1 MKKSLL
7 ICAFLIIVSFNLQ
20 ALPIIAP
27 LSLPPDSTRSTDTD
41 EGSTRESVPR
51 SGTFS
56 SFSGDADFLSSCMC
70 CLFNTLGDIIFE
82 SAEEEETP
90 REPKPSRYLEP
101 YRLYVG
107 LRIGAGALISD
118 AKEYEKGGVLFGPS
132 LSAYVNGFTLS
143 ASYDYGINSG
153 DPATDFVTTFNLP
166 GNHTREFYDIVTSTS
181 VTSSVLGIGLGYQF
195 PVFEDYDGTIME
207 IGFNLK
213 AHYMTI
219 TENTEFNRE
228 IYDDNS
234 FTSSSTLEHEL
245 IIKKFTP
252 GFGFNMML
260 IPPFSDK
267 LAFETSLEFIATHR
281 SPGQILSTPLDNY
294 EFNGLASV
302 IFTIKYSL

>member
-1 MKKSLL
+1 MKKGRLFYCLLL
-7 ICAFLIIVSFNLQ
+7 ISVNLH
-20 ALPIIAP
+20 ALQNNA
-27 LSLPPDSTRSTDTD
+27 SLNIPPDTTRSTGTE
-41 EGSTRESVPR
+41 EGSTREAVPR
-51 SGTFS
+51 SGSFN
-56 SFSGDADFLSSCMC
+56 SFSADADFLSSCMC

-82 SAEEEETP
+82 SDEDEETP
-90 REPKPSRYLEP
+90 RKPKPSRYLEP

-107 LRIGAGALISD
+107 LRIGAGTLISD
-118 AKEYEKGGVLFGPS
+118 AKEYEKGGLLFGPS
-132 LSAYVNGFTLS
+132 LSAYVSGFTIS
-143 ASYDYGINSG
+143 ASYDYSIISG
-153 DPATDFVTTFNLP
+153 DPATDFVTNFNLP
-166 GNHTREFYDIVTSTS
+166 GNHTREFNDIVTSTS

-219 TENTEFNRE
+219 TENTEFKRE

-234 FTSSSTLEHEL
+234 FTSSSNLENEL

-252 GFGFNMML
+252 GFGFTLML

-267 LAFETSLEFIATHR
+267 LAFETSLEFVATHR
-281 SPGQILSTPLDNY
+281 SPDQILSTPLDNF

-302 IFTIKYSL
+302 VFAIKYSL

>member
-1 MKKSLL
+1 MKKKFLFF
-7 ICAFLIIVSFNLQ
+7 AFFIIISFNLQ
-20 ALPIIAP
+20 AVQINAP
-27 LSLPPDSTRSTDTD
+27 LSIPPDSTRSTGTE

-51 SGTFS
+51 SGNFS
-56 SFSGDADFLSSCMC
+56 SFSGDADFLSTCMC

-82 SAEEEETP
+82 SDDEEETP
-90 REPKPSRYLEP
+90 RKPKPSRYLEP

-107 LRIGAGALISD
+107 LRIGAGTVITD
-118 AKEYEKGGVLFGPS
+118 AKEYEKGGLLFGPS
-132 LSAYVNGFTLS
+132 LNAYVNGFTLS
-143 ASYDYGINSG
+143 ASYDYSINSG
-153 DPATDFVTTFNLP
+153 DPATDFVTNFSLP

-219 TENTEFNRE
+219 TENTEFKRE

-234 FTSSSTLEHEL
+234 FTSSSNLENEL

-252 GFGFNMML
+252 GFGFNMMI

-267 LAFETSLEFIATHR
+267 LAFEMSLEFVATHR
-281 SPGQILSTPLDNY
+281 SPEQILSTPLDNY

-302 IFTIKYSL
+302 VFAIKYSL